1 MPDKEGVIASAHGSG
16 NGTTNGNTIDW
27 GDRRRSWTPI
37 DVGAGLVT
45 GWKVV
50 PACDE
55 GSWTSASP

>member
-45 GWKVV
+45 GWKVLC
-50 PACDE
+50 PGA
-55 GSWTSASP
+55 GPR